1 MKRLLSLVGVVLLAA
16 ITVATVARA
25 HSSEAATTIVRVSG
39 KEYKF
44 TLSRSPRPRGA
55 FSFRF
60 KNVGHIA
67 HDFKIAGKKTPLLQP
82 GKSATLNVR
91 IAKAGRYRYICT
103 VPGHATLGMK
113 GPSGSSA

>member
-1 MKRLLSLVGVVLLAA
+1 MNRLLAVVGIALITA
-16 ITVATVARA
+16 ISAATVARA
-25 HSSEAATTIVRVSG
+25 HRSQAAATIVRVSG

-44 TLSRSPRPRGA
+44 TLSRSSGPRGA

-113 GPSGSSA
+113 GTFRVK

>member
-1 MKRLLSLVGVVLLAA
+1 LKRLLSLVGVVLLAA

-44 TLSRSPRPRGA
+44 TLSRSPGPRGA

-82 GKSATLNVR
+82 GKSATLNIR